1 MSNPKAKGDQHFN
14 KHPGPGPDPK
24 HDLKP
29 DPKTDLKTDPKPDT
43 RPDWKHM
50 RLWQIQPIRDALII
64 FGVLGVLYLG
74 YELSIV
80 TVPILIAL
88 LLAYLFEPLVAKATR
103 RKWLSR
109 PGAALSIVGLFALVV
124 VVPLFLGVGFATAQ
138 GVKYAQAFASDL
150 DVFVRSVESPQD
162 TALQRQV
169 PGGSWRKVRDYV
181 VEQKSIHKQSVAHRQ
196 ARAAEL
202 AAPAVSSPTAPPT
215 DTAPPT
221 EPPAPGVTPHVEPD
235 HLIELPEPE
244 TLSAAQVIQP
254 IYEWLR
260 ANSGKIGGQALQ
272 ASGGAVS
279 FLAKGIGSAW
289 LLLFGLFLTAFFFFF
304 FSTSY
309 GKVLEFWRGLIP
321 EKRKNRVLELLD
333 QMDRVISGFVRG
345 RITIA
350 FLMMVFYS
358 LAYLF
363 ISVPAW
369 LILGPI
375 VGLATLV
382 PYLSSVVGVPIAM
395 LLLALEPSRGTFQSA
410 WWWIVFAPIGVSLIA
425 QVADDYIL
433 NPRIQGKSTD
443 MDTPSIL
450 FASLAG
456 GVLAGFYGLLIAIP
470 VAACTRILLREV
482 FWPRFRQ
489 WAQGRARDFLPIEP
503 DA

>member
-1 MSNPKAKGDQHFN
+1 MPNPKSKGETSSADRAEA
-14 KHPGPGPDPK
+14 
-24 HDLKP
+24 
-29 DPKTDLKTDPKPDT
+29 

-50 RLWQIQPIRDALII
+50 RLWQIQPIRDAMTIV
-64 FGVLGVLYLG
+64 GVLGLLYLG

-88 LLAYLFEPLVAKATR
+88 LLAYLFEPLVARVTR

-109 PGAALSIVGLFALVV
+109 PGAALSIIGLFVV
-124 VVPLFLGVGFATAQ
+124 VVLLPLLFGVGFATAQ
-138 GVKYAQAFASDL
+138 GVKYGQEFAGDL
-150 DVFVRSVESPQD
+150 DVFVRSVESPD
-162 TALQRQV
+162 DSALRRQV

-181 VEQKSIHKQSVAHRQ
+181 VEQNALRKQRLAEIKAHEAVA
-196 ARAAEL
+196 AAL
-202 AAPAVSSPTAPPT
+202 GAAG
-215 DTAPPT
+215 PT
-221 EPPAPGVTPHVEPD
+221 EQKGAGLSPPETPQPGTEPSDGADHPHTP
-235 HLIELPEPE
+235 IEPE
-244 TLSAAQVIQP
+244 AFSAAQIIQP

-279 FLAKGIGSAW
+279 WLAKGVGSAW

-321 EKRKNRVLELLD
+321 ERRKSRVLELLD

-350 FLMMVFYS
+350 FVMMLLYTV
-358 LAYLF
+358 AYLF
-363 ISVPAW
+363 IGVPAW

-382 PYLSSVVGVPIAM
+382 PYLSGVVGIPIAM

-410 WWWIVFAPIGVSLIA
+410 WWWIVFAPIGVSVVA
-425 QVADDYIL
+425 QFMDDYIL

-470 VAACTRILLREV
+470 VAACLRILLREV

-503 DA
+503 EP